1 MYASRHSIALII
13 HSTTSII
20 IFIFC
25 TQLMAQQEPTELTKL
40 SDLRWSNRIILIR
53 EDLNIEA
60 VSQSISKR
68 QFEIED
74 RDILWFIFTSSDLLT
89 NYQKPI
95 AESFMQDTKA
105 QYFQDEA
112 INAILIGK
120 DGGVKNSAASI
131 AFDPLFIQIDNMPM
145 QQAEMR
151 SRGE

>member
-1 MYASRHSIALII
+1 
-13 HSTTSII
+13 
-20 IFIFC
+20 
-25 TQLMAQQEPTELTKL
+25 MAQQEPTELTKL

-145 QQAEMR
+145 RQAEMR

>member
-1 MYASRHSIALII
+1 M
-13 HSTTSII
+13 
-20 IFIFC
+20 
-25 TQLMAQQEPTELTKL
+25 
-40 SDLRWSNRIILIR
+40 IR

-74 RDILWFIFTSSDLLT
+74 RDILWFIFTSSGLLT

-95 AESFMQDTKA
+95 AESFIQDIEA

-131 AFDPLFIQIDNMPM
+131 EFDPLFIQIDNMPIR
-145 QQAEMR
+145 QLEMR
-151 SRGE
+151 NQNQ

>member
-40 SDLRWSNRIILIR
+40 SDLRWSNRIILVR
-53 EDLNIEA
+53 EDFNIE
-60 VSQSISKR
+60 VISQAISDR

-74 RDILWFIFTSSDLLT
+74 RDILWFIFTSSGLLT

-131 AFDPLFIQIDNMPM
+131 EFDPLFIQIDNMPIR
-145 QQAEMR
+145 QLEMR
-151 SRGE
+151 NQNQ

>member
-1 MYASRHSIALII
+1 
-13 HSTTSII
+13 
-20 IFIFC
+20 
-25 TQLMAQQEPTELTKL
+25 MAQQEPTELTKL

-53 EDLNIEA
+53 EDLNIE
-60 VSQSISKR
+60 VISQAISDR

-145 QQAEMR
+145 RKLEMR
-151 SRGE
+151 NQNQ